1 MKRIIQTQTIL
12 SGFAAFEFSLRT
24 LLPLRLC
31 AKPIQLFVVA
41 ITPRPEYR
49 HRMTSLTSHP
59 WFFCGI
65 GGSGMLPL
73 ALILRG
79 QGAEVAGSD
88 RSRDQGRTPEKF
100 GWLETLGFQLF
111 PQDGSGI
118 ASAAQVLV
126 ASAAVEDT
134 VPEMIRAKEL
144 GCPRMSRAELLAT
157 LFNAAPCGIA
167 IGGTSGK
174 STVTGMAGWIMT
186 ETGRDPTIMNGAVM
200 KNFVSADAPFASA
213 RVGQG
218 ADFVSEVDES
228 DGSIALYRPRVAVLG
243 NVSLDHKS
251 LEELRELFGAFLGR
265 ADVAAI
271 NLDDAETAALGS
283 SAMALVTFGIESPAA
298 MLGVAPGSVIE
309 GPTSLAATIIDRRDG
324 SAHQLA
330 LKVPGRHNLAN
341 ALAAIAGCNAA
352 GVPVAEAIAALAT
365 FAGLA
370 RRFDIVGTSP
380 SGITVIDDFGH
391 NPDKVSA
398 TLATL
403 KAHPGRVIAFFQ
415 PHGYGPLR
423 QMGAEL
429 AEVMA
434 RLLGPDDATLLCDPV
449 YFGGTVDR
457 SVGAERIVALIA
469 AAGGKAEHIPA
480 REDVAARIAEI
491 ARPGD
496 RIVIMGARDDTL
508 TVFAKELLAKLP

>member
-1 MKRIIQTQTIL
+1 
-12 SGFAAFEFSLRT
+12 
-24 LLPLRLC
+24 
-31 AKPIQLFVVA
+31 
-41 ITPRPEYR
+41 
-49 HRMTSLTSHP
+49 MTGLTSNP

-73 ALILRG
+73 ALILHG
-79 QGAEVAGSD
+79 QGADIAGSD
-88 RSRDQGRTPEKF
+88 RSRDQGRSPEKF
-100 GWLETLGFQLF
+100 AWLVSLGFKLF
-111 PQDGSGI
+111 AQDGSGI
-118 ASAAQVLV
+118 SGAEQTLV

-157 LFNAAPCGIA
+157 LFNAAPVGIA

-174 STVTGMAGWIMT
+174 STVTGMLGWIMT
-186 ETGRDPTIMNGAVM
+186 VAGRDPTIMNGAVM
-200 KNFVSADAPFASA
+200 KNFVAADAPFASA
-213 RVGQG
+213 RVGAG
-218 ADFVSEVDES
+218 EIFVSEVDES
-228 DGSIALYRPRVAVLG
+228 DGSIALYRPKVAVLG

-251 LEELRELFGAFLGR
+251 LEELRALFGDFLG
-265 ADVAAI
+265 AAEVAAI
-271 NLDDAETAALGS
+271 NVDDAETAAL
-283 SAMALVTFGIESPAA
+283 APCARALVTFGTESTEA
-298 MLGVAPGSVIE
+298 MIGVVPGSISE
-309 GPTSLAATIIDRRDG
+309 ASASLSAAIMDRRDG
-324 SAHQLA
+324 NVCVLS

-341 ALAAIAGCNAA
+341 ALAAIAGANAA
-352 GVPVAEAIAALAT
+352 GVPIAEAVAALASFT
-365 FAGLA
+365 GLA

-398 TLATL
+398 TLDTL

-429 AEVMA
+429 ADVFA
-434 RLLGPDDATLLCDPV
+434 AKLAPDDLTILCDPV

-457 SVGAERIVALIA
+457 SLGAERIVDLIN
-469 AAGGKAEHIPA
+469 AAGGTAEYVAA
-480 REDVAARIAEI
+480 REDCGLRIVEI
-491 ARPGD
+491 ARPED

-508 TVFAKELLAKLP
+508 SLFARELLANLA